1 MKLAD
6 RTTRIVP
13 SPTLKVSATAKTLA
27 AQGIDV
33 IDFSAGEPAFDT
45 PDFVKEAAH
54 SAIAAGFTKY
64 TPASGTDELKRAICD
79 KLSRDQ
85 GIQYEPSQILVSCG
99 AKHTLYNLAQALVNP
114 GDEVIIPAPYWVSYP
129 DIVRLAEGQ
138 PVILETR
145 EADGY
150 AIDPQRLEACIT
162 PRTKALIINGPSN
175 PTGAV
180 YDRKTL
186 EAVADVAARHDLL
199 VVSDE
204 IYEQLVYEDAAC
216 LSIVTAVPEM
226 AGRTLV
232 VNGVSKAFAMTG
244 WRIGY
249 AAGPHALIAAMANVQ
264 SQSTSN
270 PTSISQKAA
279 VAALRGGTQFFT
291 ELRNDLTPK
300 RRLIVDGL
308 NAVPGLT
315 CPTPAG
321 AFYVFPNVSGLFGK
335 RHANGTIASATDLA
349 DYLLTDARLACVS
362 GEPFGSVNHLRLTY
376 TPTIDTIQR
385 GLTKLKTAVQNLS

>member
-6 RTTRIVP
+6 RTTRIAP
-13 SPTLKVSATAKTLA
+13 SPTLKVSTTAKTMA

-54 SAIAAGFTKY
+54 AAIAAGFTKY

-85 GIQYEPSQILVSCG
+85 GIQYEPSHVLVSCG
-99 AKHTLYNLAQALVNP
+99 AKHTLYNLAQALLNP

-129 DIVRLAEGQ
+129 DIVRLADGQ

-150 AIDPQRLEACIT
+150 AIDPQRLEACVT
-162 PRTKALIINGPSN
+162 PRTKALILNGPSN

-186 EAVADVAARHDLL
+186 EAVADVATRHDLL

-204 IYEQLVYEDAAC
+204 IYEELVYEDAPC
-216 LSIVTAVPEM
+216 MSIVTAVPEM

-249 AAGPHALIAAMANVQ
+249 AAGPQPLIAAMANVQ

-279 VAALRGGTQFFT
+279 VAALQGGTQFFT

-300 RRLIVDGL
+300 RRLIVDAL
-308 NAVPGLT
+308 NAIPGLT

-335 RHANGTIASATDLA
+335 RHANGMIASATDLA
-349 DYLLTDARLACVS
+349 DYLLTDAHLACVS

-376 TPTIDTIQR
+376 TPTIETIQR

>member
-13 SPTLKVSATAKTLA
+13 SPTLKVSATAKTMA

-54 SAIAAGFTKY
+54 SAIAAGFTRY

-99 AKHTLYNLAQALVNP
+99 AKHTLYNMAQALLNP

-162 PRTKALIINGPSN
+162 PRTKALILNGPSN

-186 EAVADVAARHDLL
+186 EAVADVATRHDVL

-204 IYEQLVYEDAAC
+204 IYEKLVYEDASC
-216 LSIVTAVPEM
+216 MSIVTVVPEM

-300 RRLIVDGL
+300 RRLIVDAL

-376 TPTIDTIQR
+376 TPTIETIQR

>member
-13 SPTLKVSATAKTLA
+13 SPTLKVSATAKTMA
-27 AQGIDV
+27 AQGLDV
-33 IDFSAGEPAFDT
+33 VDFSAGEPAFDT

-54 SAIAAGFTKY
+54 SAITAGFTKY

-99 AKHTLYNLAQALVNP
+99 AKHTLYNLAQALLNP

-129 DIVRLAEGQ
+129 DIVHLAEGQ
-138 PVILETR
+138 PVVLETR

-150 AIDPQRLEACIT
+150 AIDPERLEACIT
-162 PRTKALIINGPSN
+162 SRTKALILNGPSN

-186 EAVADVAARHDLL
+186 EAVADVAARHDVL

-204 IYEQLVYEDAAC
+204 IYEKLVYEDASC

-226 AGRTLV
+226 ADRTLV

-279 VAALRGGTQFFT
+279 VAALHGGTQFFT

-300 RRLIVDGL
+300 RRLIVDAL
-308 NAVPGLT
+308 NAIPGLT

-376 TPTIDTIQR
+376 TPTIETIQR

>member
-13 SPTLKVSATAKTLA
+13 SPTLKVSATAKTMA

-54 SAIAAGFTKY
+54 SAIAAGFTRY

-99 AKHTLYNLAQALVNP
+99 AKHTLYNMAQALLNP

-162 PRTKALIINGPSN
+162 PRTKALILNGPSN

-186 EAVADVAARHDLL
+186 EAVADVAARHDVL

-204 IYEQLVYEDAAC
+204 IYEKLVYEDAPC
-216 LSIVTAVPEM
+216 MSIVTAVPEM

-300 RRLIVDGL
+300 RRLIVDAL
-308 NAVPGLT
+308 NAIPGLT

-376 TPTIDTIQR
+376 TPTIETIQR

>member
-13 SPTLKVSATAKTLA
+13 SPTLKVSTTAKTMA

-85 GIQYEPSQILVSCG
+85 GIQYEPSHILVSCG
-99 AKHTLYNLAQALVNP
+99 AKHTLYNLAQALLNP

-162 PRTKALIINGPSN
+162 PRTKALILNGPSN

-279 VAALRGGTQFFT
+279 VAALCGGTQFFT

>member
-13 SPTLKVSATAKTLA
+13 SPTLKVSATAKTMA

-54 SAIAAGFTKY
+54 SAIAAGFTRY

-162 PRTKALIINGPSN
+162 PRTKALILNGPSN

-186 EAVADVAARHDLL
+186 EAVADVAARHDVL

-204 IYEQLVYEDAAC
+204 IYEKLVYEDASC
-216 LSIVTAVPEM
+216 MSIVTVVPEM

-300 RRLIVDGL
+300 RRLIVDAL
-308 NAVPGLT
+308 NTIPGLT

-376 TPTIDTIQR
+376 TPTIETIQR

>member
-13 SPTLKVSATAKTLA
+13 SPTLKVSATAKTMA

-54 SAIAAGFTKY
+54 AAIAAGFTKY

-85 GIQYEPSQILVSCG
+85 GIHYEPSHVLVSCG
-99 AKHTLYNLAQALVNP
+99 AKHTLYNLVQALVNP

-150 AIDPQRLEACIT
+150 AIDPQRFEACIT
-162 PRTKALIINGPSN
+162 PRTKALILNGPSN

-186 EAVADVAARHDLL
+186 EAVADVATRHDVL

-204 IYEQLVYEDAAC
+204 IYEKLVYDDAPC
-216 LSIVTAVPEM
+216 MSIVTAVPDM

-249 AAGPHALIAAMANVQ
+249 AAGPPALIAAMANIQ

-279 VAALRGGTQFFT
+279 VAALHGGTQFFT
-291 ELRNDLTPK
+291 ELRKDLTPK
-300 RRLIVDGL
+300 RRLIVDAL
-308 NAVPGLT
+308 NAIPGLT

-321 AFYVFPNVSGLFGK
+321 AFYVFPNVSGLFGT

-349 DYLLTDARLACVS
+349 DYLLTDAHLACVS

-376 TPTIDTIQR
+376 TPTTDTIRR
-385 GLTKLKTAVQNLS
+385 GLTKLKTAVQRLS

>member
-13 SPTLKVSATAKTLA
+13 SPTLKVSTTAKTMA

-162 PRTKALIINGPSN
+162 PRTKALILNGPSN

-186 EAVADVAARHDLL
+186 EAVADVATRHDVL

-204 IYEQLVYEDAAC
+204 IYEQLVYEDTAC

>member
-1 MKLAD
+1 MKE
-6 RTTRIVP
+6 
-13 SPTLKVSATAKTLA
+13 S
-27 AQGIDV
+27 
-33 IDFSAGEPAFDT
+33 
-45 PDFVKEAAH
+45 AH

-85 GIQYEPSQILVSCG
+85 GIQYEPSHILVSCG
-99 AKHTLYNLAQALVNP
+99 AKHTLYNLAQALLNP

-129 DIVRLAEGQ
+129 DIVRLADGQ
-138 PVILETR
+138 PVVLETR

-162 PRTKALIINGPSN
+162 PRTKALILNGPSN

-186 EAVADVAARHDLL
+186 EAVADVATRHDVL

-204 IYEQLVYEDAAC
+204 IYEKLVYEDTPC
-216 LSIVTAVPEM
+216 MSIVTAVPEM

-249 AAGPHALIAAMANVQ
+249 AAGPQALITAMANIQ

-279 VAALRGGTQFFT
+279 VAALHGGTQFFT
-291 ELRNDLTPK
+291 DLLDDLTPK
-300 RRLIVDGL
+300 RRLIVDAL
-308 NAVPGLT
+308 NAIPGLT

-321 AFYVFPNVSGLFGK
+321 ALLRVSQRIGPLRQTPRQ
-335 RHANGTIASATDLA
+335 RHDCLGNGPGRLSIDRRPSRMRLRRTLRQRQPSPVDLYPDDRNHPTRSDKTQDGRA
-349 DYLLTDARLACVS
+349 
-362 GEPFGSVNHLRLTY
+362 EPLV
-376 TPTIDTIQR
+376 TPTR
-385 GLTKLKTAVQNLS
+385 A

>member
-13 SPTLKVSATAKTLA
+13 SPTLKVSTTAKTMA

-162 PRTKALIINGPSN
+162 PRTKALILNGPSN

-186 EAVADVAARHDLL
+186 EAVADVAARHDVL

-335 RHANGTIASATDLA
+335 RHANGTITSATDLA

-385 GLTKLKTAVQNLS
+385 GLTKLKAAVQNLS